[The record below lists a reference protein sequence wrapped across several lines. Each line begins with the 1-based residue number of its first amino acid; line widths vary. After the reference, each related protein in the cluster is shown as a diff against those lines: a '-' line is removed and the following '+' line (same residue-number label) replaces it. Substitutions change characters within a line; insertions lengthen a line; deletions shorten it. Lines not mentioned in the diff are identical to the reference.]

1 MADERMTEVADR
13 ASGLGSG
20 IGDDVRVIGLGD
32 VDEGVEVRIGH
43 GVDPRCAGG
52 HCEDAEVN
60 DREHEPGSEPL
71 RRAIDPAVV
80 DLGRVAG
87 WMDER
92 GLESGPLTDVELLTG
107 GTQNILL
114 RFGRGHRRFVLRR
127 PPPHKRANSD
137 ETMRRE
143 SRVLAALAGTD
154 VPHPGLIAAEPD
166 ESVIGAAFYLMEP
179 IDGYNATLELPPV
192 FVDDDDA
199 QREMGLSMADAIAAL
214 GRVDH
219 EAVGLGDFG
228 RWDGWGERQV
238 PRWRRQLDSYAEL
251 EGYPGPDIPGVDQ
264 VGVWLETNRPGD
276 LRPGVIHGDFHFANV
291 LIHPTEPRVAAI
303 VDWELATI
311 GDPLLDLGHLLACW
325 PNRRDGAITPVAAAS
340 LPTTDEVI
348 ARYATNSDRDLSALP
363 WFRVLACYRLGLIL
377 EGTHARACAGKA
389 PKEIGDQ
396 LHAHTLALFAQAQ
409 DLITPS

>member
-1 MADERMTEVADR
+1 
-13 ASGLGSG
+13 
-20 IGDDVRVIGLGD
+20 
-32 VDEGVEVRIGH
+32 
-43 GVDPRCAGG
+43 
-52 HCEDAEVN
+52 
-60 DREHEPGSEPL
+60 
-71 RRAIDPAVV
+71 
-80 DLGRVAG
+80 
-87 WMDER
+87 MDER
-92 GLESGPLTDVELLTG
+92 GLEAGPLEHVEQLTG

-114 RFGRGHRRFVLRR
+114 RFDRGARSFVLRR

-179 IDGYNATLELPPV
+179 IDGYNATVELPPALTG
-192 FVDDDDA
+192 DA
-199 QREMGLSMADAIAAL
+199 AGQHEMGLSMADAIAAL

-228 RWDGWGERQV
+228 RWEGWGERQV
-238 PRWRRQLDSYAEL
+238 PRWRRQLDSYSEL
-251 EGYPGPDIPGVDQ
+251 DGYPGPDIPGVDE
-264 VGVWLETNRPGD
+264 VGEWLEAHRPDD
-276 LRPGVIHGDFHFANV
+276 LRPGIIHGDFHFANV
-291 LIHPTEPRVAAI
+291 LIRRDAGAVAAM

-325 PNRRDGAITPVAAAS
+325 PNRDGAAVTAIAGAA
-340 LPTTDEVI
+340 LPTPDEVI
-348 ARYATNSDRDLSALP
+348 ARYAAQTDRDLSDVT

-389 PKEIGDQ
+389 PKAVGDQ
-396 LHAHTLALFAQAQ
+396 LHAHTLALFEQATG
-409 DLITPS
+409 LIAG